1 MERVRSRY
9 FWYGLSTDVANYV
22 ASCHYCS
29 MNKKAS
35 KTSRHELLKYH
46 AGASMERV
54 HLDILGPLPKTPK
67 GSEYLLVMVDQF
79 TKWIECVPLPSQTA
93 EDTARAALDGFFT
106 RFGYPF
112 EIFTDQGRNFESD
125 LFTKLCELMH
135 IHKAQTTAYRP
146 SANGQV
152 ERYNRTIMDALRCY
166 ASYQHDSWDTYIQH
180 IAGTIR
186 SSVNRQT
193 GFTPNK
199 LMLGWETNQP
209 IDLMYPREVQL
220 QSDAIPYLANL
231 QREIE
236 KAHALARKSLSTNQ
250 ERMKRYY
257 DLRARLQVYEK
268 GDLVYLL
275 DTAQVKGQCRKI
287 SPQWKGPGVIIHKF
301 SSCLFRVKLQNDNIT
316 ANHDKLK
323 KCKDLTCPGWIEKFK
338 RHVTGSGPSGSAIQG
353 PLLCVCRQPYD
364 GKFMVQCDMCAEWF
378 HGVCVGVTLASVRS
392 KPEYACPRCESSV

>member
-1 MERVRSRY
+1 
-9 FWYGLSTDVANYV
+9 
-22 ASCHYCS
+22 
-29 MNKKAS
+29 
-35 KTSRHELLKYH
+35 
-46 AGASMERV
+46 
-54 HLDILGPLPKTPK
+54 
-67 GSEYLLVMVDQF
+67 MVDQF

-93 EDTARAALDGFFT
+93 ENTARAALDGFFT

-135 IHKAQTTAYRP
+135 IHKARTTAYRP

-166 ASYQHDSWDTYIQH
+166 ASSQHDSWDTYIQH
-180 IAGTIR
+180 IAGAIR

-220 QSDAIPYLANL
+220 QSDAVPYLANL
-231 QREIE
+231 QKEIE
-236 KAHALARKSLSTNQ
+236 KAHGLARKSLSTNQ
-250 ERMKRYY
+250 ERMKRDY

-275 DTAQVKGQCRKI
+275 DTSQVKGQCRKL

-323 KCKDLTCPGWIEKFK
+323 KCKDRTCPGWIEKFK
-338 RHVTGSGPSGSAIQG
+338 HHMSQVQDPVGGPYKD
-353 PLLCVCRQPYD
+353 LYCVCRQPYD

-392 KPEYACPRCESSV
+392 KPEYACPRCEP